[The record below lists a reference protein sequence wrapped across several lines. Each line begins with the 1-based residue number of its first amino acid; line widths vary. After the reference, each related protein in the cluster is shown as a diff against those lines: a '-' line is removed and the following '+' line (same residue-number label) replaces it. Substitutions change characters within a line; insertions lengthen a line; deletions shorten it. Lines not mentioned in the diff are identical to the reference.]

1 MPSKTVENAI
11 ERARA
16 AGASPIVTPSPDG
29 KKRTRRLAIGD
40 PQASL
45 DKFFAILDAHRALAP
60 SGWLADDVFLVS
72 MGDHFDWGKRE
83 DRDRA
88 TSEGTALLAWLAMH
102 APDQVALIL
111 GNHDLGRVGELA
123 RFSDRT
129 FAVARSEADVI
140 YGDGKKEGDTAL
152 EARFRQLHPDLP
164 TTEIAS
170 RDFSTFSVAQRTLVE
185 ALLDEK
191 RFRIAYAV
199 TPRVLLCHAGV
210 TNDELD
216 AIGMSELARGDATL
230 IADALNGAL
239 DESLEKWDG
248 QSPLAL
254 GPLHL
259 PGSAKTGEGRGIFY
273 HRPSNPAFEDAALFE
288 GPPRRRF
295 DPRRIP
301 RGIVQAIGHIR
312 DGKCRTL
319 LRNWHDG
326 AAAADGP
333 LRHLV
338 TDGRDVHYARGVPP
352 RWDKATA
359 GMIFTDNGMSHANAS
374 EYELLD
380 LTMLAPATR

>member
-1 MPSKTVENAI
+1 MVTVA
-11 ERARA
+11 
-16 AGASPIVTPSPDG
+16 PDG
-29 KKRTRRLAIGD
+29 KPRTRRLAIGD
-40 PQASL
+40 PQAPL
-45 DKFFAILDAHRALAP
+45 EKFFSILDAHRALTP

-72 MGDHFDWGKRE
+72 MGDHFDWGKR
-83 DRDRA
+83 DQRDQA
-88 TSEGTALLAWLAMH
+88 TSEGTALLAWLALH

-140 YGDGKKEGDTAL
+140 YGDGKKEDSAL

-185 ALLDEK
+185 SLLDDK

-199 TPRVLLCHAGV
+199 SPRVLLCHAGV
-210 TNDELD
+210 TIDELD

-230 IADALNGAL
+230 VADALNGVL
-239 DESLEKWDG
+239 DDALEKWDG
-248 QSPLAL
+248 QAPLTL
-254 GPLHL
+254 GPLHA

-273 HRPSNPAFEDAALFE
+273 HRPSNPAFEDALLFE

-295 DPRRIP
+295 DPRRLP

-319 LRNWHDG
+319 LRDWHDG
-326 AAAADGP
+326 APGVDGP

-338 TDGRDVHYARGVPP
+338 TDGRDVHYGRGVPS

-380 LTMLAPATR
+380 LTTLAPAAR